1 VGAPVRQ
8 TNFGAGELD
17 PSLHGRTDLPLFSR
31 GAKTM
36 RNFVPLK
43 TGAAM
48 SRPGTTFVREA
59 KVVVRPAILPPLPNM
74 PPRLV
79 PYIYSDERTFVLEL
93 GDRYIRVH
101 TLGRT
106 VMNGANPYEV
116 LSPWRIEV
124 LPYLKFAQSGA
135 VMTIVSGSFPNGSP
149 DFKDFPYE
157 LVVRVNPATGAPSIE
172 LTALTSAIVTA
183 ATVDDAGVVQYF
195 PNKEFSPPAPLF
207 ADVDAPTNV
216 TAGFAVVTGS
226 IAVPDAT
233 HPEREWQVMVS
244 AIIQDPATG
253 ATYETRGE
261 LISEQWDGTDFDGT
275 SAPIPDD
282 KWVIYPDKPLTY
294 RRGTSAFGVAPPWK
308 VLGYFFYR
316 GRGGVFGWVGSTD
329 SREFIDLG
337 QEPDFAKQPP
347 LGQDPFII
355 LRSSGAL
362 ARYEFPLSVAFFE
375 SRRVWGGTNGGI
387 EGVSPN
393 VLGLA
398 PTGTKYGRPMT
409 LLASSNR
416 DYYDHDK
423 RLAQHV
429 SGEALEYALA
439 LYRREE
445 IRHLVSRNRLLVLT
459 NASVMHFGG
468 TQFDPLDFNSVNGRA
483 TDDVGSAHVTPV
495 VVGSLVLF
503 VRNKGFGA
511 RMLVPTGDSERPYR
525 GLDVSEQ
532 AKHLFVGSGASKQ
545 ILEWCLQEDPWGV
558 VWAVRG
564 DGALLSLTL
573 IAEDQIGWAR
583 HDTDGEYESICS
595 VPEGEEDAVYVVV
608 KRTINGAEHRYIE
621 RFTSRVRRVL
631 EGDSAPLY
639 LSEPDADDTDQLYPT
654 DVCLD
659 CAFTYADVP
668 ALQLAPTGLA
678 ALEGKEVYVIA
689 KGLPVLGP
697 FVVTAGAIDLTAPT
711 TLGQGLEDLPDA
723 NAVDSGSNPI
733 FVARIGLGYVCDL
746 ETLAIRGGAELRQKT
761 IAAVGF
767 ELDNSKGVQAG
778 QDFDHLDDWVQR
790 EVSDSYGAVS
800 AASTLL
806 YTIVDN
812 TWDKDARIVLRQSQP
827 LPVTV
832 VGLARDL
839 ETDEG

>member
-639 LSEPDADDTDQLYPT
+639 LSEPDADDTDR
-654 DVCLD
+654 
-659 CAFTYADVP
+659 AVP
-668 ALQLAPTGLA
+668 HRRLSRLRLHVRRRPRA
-678 ALEGKEVYVIA
+678 A
-689 KGLPVLGP
+689 
-697 FVVTAGAIDLTAPT
+697 AGADGARRARGQRGVRAREGPARARPVRGHRGRHRSHRRPRRSVRGSRTCRTRTRSTAARTPSSSR
-711 TLGQGLEDLPDA
+711 GSA
-723 NAVDSGSNPI
+723 SGTSATSRRWRSA
-733 FVARIGLGYVCDL
+733 AR
-746 ETLAIRGGAELRQKT
+746 AELRQKT

-767 ELDNSKGVQAG
+767 ELDNSKGVQCG

-790 EVSDSYGAVS
+790 EVSDSYGAVARPRRCS
-800 AASTLL
+800 TPSSTTPGTRTRASCCGR
-806 YTIVDN
+806 
-812 TWDKDARIVLRQSQP
+812 ASRCR
-827 LPVTV
+827 
-832 VGLARDL
+832 
-839 ETDEG
+839 